1 MVYQKSQ
8 IGWFLIGLFSAVSV
22 FLVLAYWY
30 QWGTNPLPKIPFL
43 MALAIQIVVL
53 LLFYQ
58 LTITVN
64 PSGIRIRYGIGLINI
79 SISME
84 KLLQVDAIKTPWYY
98 GLGIRITPQGLLY
111 NIQGSK
117 AVRLVYQNK
126 SKKKTVMLGT
136 TEPEVLKRVLEK
148 NFNSKA
154 ET

>member
-43 MALAIQIVVL
+43 IALAIQIVVL

-64 PSGIRIRYGIGLINI
+64 PSGIRIRYGIGLIHI
-79 SISME
+79 SLRME

-117 AVRLVYQNK
+117 AVRLVYQNRN
-126 SKKKTVMLGT
+126 KKKTIMLGT

-148 NFNSKA
+148 TFNSKT